1 MVTYSMDRDSVEPVF
16 YAVVP
21 DSFMN
26 RDAKGGTTR
35 PRHGA
40 GGSWRDE
47 TDVPV
52 VAPSDPWSF

>member
-1 MVTYSMDRDSVEPVF
+1 MITYSMDRDTVEPVF

-35 PRHGA
+35 PRHSA